1 MRVQAQSKPLR
12 LYLCLFRKLEL
23 VGGGPLGAHLHMVL
37 QTCHAKGVGVR
48 KRAANDRGPSIG
60 ILRRQ
65 NTNLYALETRCHRHR
80 VDFSKKGTRKAAV
93 CAASE
98 DGLKLWNAPQLLNL
112 RLECPVWC
120 KISKVYETR
129 MAKYRSS
136 LAQTSIPWCRRWR
149 FCAFTADASCSR
161 NSPFPVHR
169 IDDQHTL
176 LGLCRTGSYGRRRC
190 GVRLCLVGRRR
201 PRPAQVLGGDGSAGI
216 GVARRPRRR
225 SWRNRLEE
233 KRKDES

>member
-1 MRVQAQSKPLR
+1 MATFKLAATRAFDACTDTECDTVEVRWVRKKEKGYSSHSTSTKQAQSKPLR

-48 KRAANDRGPSIG
+48 KRAANDRGPSIANSG

-98 DGLKLWNAPQLLNL
+98 DGLKLWNASQLLNL
-112 RLECPVWC
+112 RLEYPVWC

-136 LAQTSIPWCRRWR
+136 LAQTSIPWCRRWCFYR
-149 FCAFTADASCSR
+149 
-161 NSPFPVHR
+161 
-169 IDDQHTL
+169 
-176 LGLCRTGSYGRRRC
+176 
-190 GVRLCLVGRRR
+190 
-201 PRPAQVLGGDGSAGI
+201 
-216 GVARRPRRR
+216 
-225 SWRNRLEE
+225 
-233 KRKDES
+233 